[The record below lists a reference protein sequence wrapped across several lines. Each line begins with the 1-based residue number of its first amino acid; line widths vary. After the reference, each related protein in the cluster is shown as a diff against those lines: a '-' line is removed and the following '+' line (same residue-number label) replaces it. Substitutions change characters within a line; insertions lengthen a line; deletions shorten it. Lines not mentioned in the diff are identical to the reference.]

1 MPFYLLL
8 SSFKNATFI
17 DVILE
22 EENISHAD
30 FEGVGGLT
38 QQQVN
43 KFFYCD
49 GKLSPKLPEGLHPP
63 EKHPRIHSPEKE
75 KPVVAEFC
83 VSHTNDDKWEIYK
96 DGAGEWRWKRISIN
110 IVGSSHQ
117 GYENKADCIA
127 NAKRHCMDCKP
138 SRIE

>member
-8 SSFKNATFI
+8 SSFKNPTFT

-22 EENISHAD
+22 EENISQAD

-38 QQQVN
+38 QKQIN
-43 KFFYCD
+43 KTFYCD
-49 GKLSPKLPEGLHPP
+49 GKLPPKLPEGLHPP
-63 EKHPRIHSPEKE
+63 EKHFRTYSLEKE
-75 KPVVAEFC
+75 KTVVVESC
-83 VSHTNDDKWEIYK
+83 VSPTNNDKWEIYK

-138 SRIE
+138 SQIK